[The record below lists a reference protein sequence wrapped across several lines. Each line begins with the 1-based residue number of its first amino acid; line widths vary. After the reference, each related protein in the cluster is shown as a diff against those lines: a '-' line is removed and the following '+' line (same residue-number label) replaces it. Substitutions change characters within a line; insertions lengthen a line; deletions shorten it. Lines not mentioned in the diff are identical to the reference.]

1 MVLKRGISNMGVL
14 VKEIKYTIYV
24 DLKTVIERKNITRGE
39 LVKKTGLKY
48 DTINRYYKNEVFVVD
63 LDVLARLCIALD
75 CLPGDII
82 KLDRMEYEDT
92 LI

>member
-1 MVLKRGISNMGVL
+1 MVR
-14 VKEIKYTIYV
+14 
-24 DLKTVIERKNITRGE
+24 
-39 LVKKTGLKY
+39 KTGLKY

-82 KLDRMEYEDT
+82 KLDQMEYEDT